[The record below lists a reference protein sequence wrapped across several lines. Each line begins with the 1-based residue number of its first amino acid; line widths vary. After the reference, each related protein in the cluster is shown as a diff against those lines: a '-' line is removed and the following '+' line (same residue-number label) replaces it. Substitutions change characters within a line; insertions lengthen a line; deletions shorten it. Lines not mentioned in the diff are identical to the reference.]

1 MLGGRDVAMLVA
13 ALVIVPL
20 LCAVYLRSGG
30 AELNLGT
37 PMPSSPDNDQ
47 TSLTGK
53 IRAILLERGAQAS
66 FLGSSVTLFGRLWG
80 GRAISVT
87 SHREFIVAMLKEA
100 VTGSNVTKEFVYITQ
115 TESCLPPHL
124 APLRS
129 NRSDVVV
136 LSWRQPCREQ
146 PHHFFAPD
154 TTWSMGRN
162 MALLYALVLER
173 RQGWRYKY
181 YILLDDDASL
191 RFVNATAAA
200 TAAPDA
206 PYRAFE
212 DFLLRFQPAVG
223 YPIFGQFYTRGD
235 FRTRFPNNSTDYA
248 EVAWFDALF
257 NAYHRDVLLY
267 VLPYDTS
274 GDRDC
279 WYVSQARAILDA
291 AVPYKGYLLMTRAIA
306 AQNPQHRPYPRCSS
320 RRLSYVREVAF
331 SALYAELAPMVPD
344 PPDITWPSIF
354 YNWRWGEYDP
364 RYAGKFERFR
374 SVKEWANLTRSG

>member
-1 MLGGRDVAMLVA
+1 MLGGRDAALLVA
-13 ALVIVPL
+13 ALVVVPL

-30 AELNLGT
+30 DELNLGT
-37 PMPSSPDNDQ
+37 LAPSSPEEDE

-66 FLGSSVTLFGRLWG
+66 IIGSTATLFGRLWAG
-80 GRAISVT
+80 KPISVA
-87 SHREFIVAMLKEA
+87 SHREFIVAMMKEA
-100 VTGSNVTKEFVYITQ
+100 VTGSNVTKEFVYLTQ

-136 LSWRQPCREQ
+136 LSWRQPCLDQ

-173 RQGWRYKY
+173 RQGWRYRY
-181 YILLDDDASL
+181 YILLDDDAAL
-191 RFVNATAAA
+191 VFVNRTAAA
-200 TAAPDA
+200 PDE

-223 YPIFGQFYTRGD
+223 YPIYGIFYAHGD

-274 GDRDC
+274 GDRGC
-279 WYVSQARAILDA
+279 WWVSQARAILDS
-291 AVPYKGYLLMTRAIA
+291 AVPYRGYLLMTRAIA
-306 AQNPQHRPYPRCSS
+306 AKNPMHRPYPRGCNSE
-320 RRLSYVREVAF
+320 RFAAVRAAAF
-331 SALYAELAPMVPD
+331 SRLYAELAPMVPD
-344 PPDITWPSIF
+344 PPDSTWPSLYF
-354 YNWRWGEYDP
+354 QWRWGEYDP

-374 SVKEWANLTRSG
+374 SVKEWANRTRIG